1 MRNLLHFGLFA
12 LALTTVTQA
21 SADDDSDYRRG
32 KKVIVTYDDGRRQ
45 VRPVR
50 ASFDPPRAVYDQR
63 RTFHNP
69 RNAMHVARQDY
80 FDQREDLEQ
89 IVRISERWGRATA
102 ERNADAQWRV
112 NRRLDAWL
120 EREIRESV
128 REPRGQRYQQRLRS
142 LRGELARLERSRYR
156 GHGYRGHGY
165 RGHGYRGHGNRGH
178 RYRGHNQGGYLTK
191 KALILDELVR
201 LSERQLQRSVA
212 NLRYP
217 HRLSFARR

>member
-1 MRNLLHFGLFA
+1 MRNLLHVGLFA

-32 KKVIVTYDDGRRQ
+32 KKVVVTYDNGPRQ

-69 RNAMHVARQDY
+69 RNVMHIARQDY

-89 IVRISERWGRATA
+89 IVRINERWERATA
-102 ERNADAQWRV
+102 MRNLDAQWKV

-120 EREIRESV
+120 EREMRESV
-128 REPRGQRYQQRLRS
+128 REPHGQRYQQRLRS
-142 LRGELARLERSRYR
+142 LRDELARLERSRYR
-156 GHGYRGHGY
+156 GHGN
-165 RGHGYRGHGNRGH
+165 RGHGYRGHGNRGQ
-178 RYRGHNQGGYLTK
+178 RYRGHNQGGYLAK

-201 LSERQLQRSVA
+201 LSERQVQRAAA

-217 HRLSFARR
+217 YRLSFARR

>member
-1 MRNLLHFGLFA
+1 MRNLLHIGLFA

-32 KKVIVTYDDGRRQ
+32 KKVIVTYDDGPRQ

-50 ASFDPPRAVYDQR
+50 VRVAPSPVVYDQR

-69 RNAMHVARQDY
+69 RNAMHVARRDY

-89 IVRISERWGRATA
+89 IVRISERWERATA
-102 ERNADAQWRV
+102 ERNADAQWKV

-128 REPRGQRYQQRLRS
+128 REPRGQRYQQRIRS
-142 LRGELARLERSRYR
+142 LRDELARLERSRYR
-156 GHGYRGHGY
+156 GHGYRGHG
-165 RGHGYRGHGNRGH
+165 NRGH
-178 RYRGHNQGGYLTK
+178 RYRGHSQGGYLAK
-191 KALILDELVR
+191 KAVILDELVR
-201 LSERQLQRSVA
+201 LSERQVQRAAA
-212 NLRYP
+212 NLRSPY
-217 HRLSFARR
+217 RLSFARR

>member
-32 KKVIVTYDDGRRQ
+32 KKVIVTYDDGPRQ

-50 ASFDPPRAVYDQR
+50 ASFDSRRAVYDQR
-63 RTFHNP
+63 RTFNNP
-69 RNAMHVARQDY
+69 RNATRVARQDY

-89 IVRISERWGRATA
+89 IVRISESWQRATSK
-102 ERNADAQWRV
+102 RNTDVQWKV

-128 REPRGQRYQQRLRS
+128 REPHGQRYQQRLRS
-142 LRGELARLERSRYR
+142 LRDALARLERSRYR
-156 GHGYRGHGY
+156 GHGYRGQ
-165 RGHGYRGHGNRGH
+165 GYRGHGNRGH
-178 RYRGHNQGGYLTK
+178 GYRGHRQGGYLAK
-191 KALILDELVR
+191 KAVILDELVR
-201 LSERQLQRSVA
+201 LSERQVQRAEA

-217 HRLSFARR
+217 YRLSFARR

>member
-1 MRNLLHFGLFA
+1 MRNLLHIGLFA

-32 KKVIVTYDDGRRQ
+32 KKVIVTYDDGPRQ

-89 IVRISERWGRATA
+89 IVRISQRWERATA
-102 ERNADAQWRV
+102 TRNADAQWKV

-128 REPRGQRYQQRLRS
+128 REPHSQRYSQKLRMLSNELAVLERDRYRTRGYHERGHKGRGHYERGYNGRGHYARNLRS
-142 LRGELARLERSRYR
+142 YYER
-156 GHGYRGHGY
+156 
-165 RGHGYRGHGNRGH
+165 
-178 RYRGHNQGGYLTK
+178 
-191 KALILDELVR
+191 KAVILDELVR
-201 LSERQLQRSVA
+201 LSERQVQRASA

-217 HRLSFARR
+217 YRLSFARR

>member
-32 KKVIVTYDDGRRQ
+32 KKVVVTYDNGPRQ

-50 ASFDPPRAVYDQR
+50 ASFDSPRAVYDQR
-63 RTFHNP
+63 RTFNNP
-69 RNAMHVARQDY
+69 RNATRVARQDY

-89 IVRISERWGRATA
+89 IVRISERWERVTS
-102 ERNADAQWRV
+102 ERNPDAQWKV

-142 LRGELARLERSRYR
+142 LRDELARLERSRYR
-156 GHGYRGHGY
+156 GR
-165 RGHGYRGHGNRGH
+165 GYRGHGNRGQ
-178 RYRGHNQGGYLTK
+178 RYRGHNQGGYLAK

-201 LSERQLQRSVA
+201 LSERQVQRAAA
-212 NLRYP
+212 NLHYP